1 MNFVIFHGNFVLHV
15 PKVFRETST
24 VKFLERQVLLSF
36 WRQVLLSKSSE
47 GKNSPAKMFGEMIG
61 PKMIGGW
68 RKNSP
73 AKMIGEVIGPK

>member
-1 MNFVIFHGNFVLHV
+1 MNFGICHGNFVLHV

-47 GKNSPAKMFGEMIG
+47 GKKLSRETDWRNDRVQNYRRLVKKLSREIIGEKIG
-61 PKMIGGW
+61 PK
-68 RKNSP
+68 
-73 AKMIGEVIGPK
+73 